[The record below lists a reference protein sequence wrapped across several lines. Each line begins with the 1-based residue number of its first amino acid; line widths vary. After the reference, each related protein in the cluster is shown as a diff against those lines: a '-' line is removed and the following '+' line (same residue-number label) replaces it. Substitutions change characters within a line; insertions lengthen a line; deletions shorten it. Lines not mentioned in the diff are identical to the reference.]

1 MQKKRI
7 ILYLLLAAILVA
19 VAFAYHFKGRAAGVS
34 EVGPMVITVD
44 VNIVTKPPAWM
55 CLNESTPIT
64 FTYVLK
70 TYVERGVPITP
81 YPTALVFLNATA
93 DHGTLSKSSFLMDR
107 KTWMGSGTTTFKA
120 TQEGLATIQFLT
132 NGTVQLTGHYQT
144 ETTVEKCDH
153 TLVIDADDMES
164 ADTGEISSAIYGQGG
179 INVDENGLVTGG
191 GPFQYFLGVYF
202 NPPQT
207 AFKCNSWVQVD
218 TDSTFAAVGKAPGDS
233 IELEI
238 KFTPFHSKD
247 LVAHCADN
255 AGRSYTFDLIKGRDV
270 DPNQELNLGT
280 LSWSNGEGLIHF
292 KYGKGDGYVWLMKRK
307 GGKK

>member
-1 MQKKRI
+1 MHKIRI
-7 ILYLLLAAILVA
+7 FTYFFLAAVLVA
-19 VAFAYHFKGRAAGVS
+19 GAFVCPRNGQAAGPS
-34 EVGPMVITVD
+34 EVGPMVITVE
-44 VNIVTKPPAWM
+44 VNIITKPPAWM
-55 CLNESTPIT
+55 CLNESTPIN

-70 TYVERGVPITP
+70 TYVERGVAKTP
-81 YPTALVFLNATA
+81 YPTALVFLDAKA

-164 ADTGEISSAIYGQGG
+164 AESGEISSAIYGQGG
-179 INVDENGLVTGG
+179 INVDEMGIVTGG

-218 TDSTFAAVGKAPGDS
+218 TDSTFAAMGKAPGDR
-233 IELEI
+233 IELVI
-238 KFTPFHSKD
+238 DFTPFHSKD
-247 LVAHCADN
+247 LVAHCSDN
-255 AGRSYTFDLIKGRDV
+255 AGRTYTFDLVKGRDV
-270 DPNQELNLGT
+270 DPNHELNLGT
-280 LSWSNGEGLIHF
+280 LSWSNGQGLIHF
-292 KYGKGDGYVWLMKRK
+292 KYGKGDGYVWLMKRQ